1 MPRLVVETLYD
12 PAQRRRVLIFK
23 RSDETFGFEEQYY
36 SDAPTERSWI
46 PVAAQFATR
55 VGSAEDAAR
64 EARGRVSWL
73 SGAGQ

>member
-1 MPRLVVETLYD
+1 VPHLVVETLYD
-12 PAQRRRVLIFK
+12 PAHRRRVLIFK
-23 RSDETFGFEEQYY
+23 RPDETFGFEEQYY
-36 SDAPTERSWI
+36 SDVPAEKSWI

-55 VGSAEDAAR
+55 VGTAADAER